1 MLVIKA
7 GGSVITRKGGRP
19 AFDRPAAAR
28 LARALVRLRA
38 PLVLVHGTGSYGK
51 PPAVRYGYLSG
62 SIAPGSA
69 PVARIKAALLE
80 LHSLFISELAV
91 AGLKPVSCPGC
102 SAFAL
107 AGGRP
112 RLAAARAL
120 KDWLRRGFTPVINS
134 DIFMSGA
141 GFRVVSSDAL
151 AAALAAALRPELAVF
166 LTDVP
171 GLLGAG
177 GAVLPAL
184 SRAEFLGLA
193 RSLRAPRADVSG
205 GMAGKAGEIARILAA
220 GVDAAVLDGRRPEEL
235 LKLRAGRRAGGTYIH
250 AR

>member
-7 GGSVITRKGGRP
+7 GGSVITKKGGRP
-19 AFDRPAAAR
+19 SFDRHAAAR
-28 LARALVRLRA
+28 LARMLARLKE
-38 PLVLVHGTGSYGK
+38 PFVLVHGTGSYGK
-51 PPAVRYGYLSG
+51 PPAARYGYLSG
-62 SIAPGSA
+62 RIKPNSA
-69 PVARIKAALLE
+69 PVAAIKASLLQ
-80 LHSLFISELAV
+80 LHSLFVSELAA

-102 SAFAL
+102 ASFSL
-107 AGGRP
+107 SGGRP
-112 RLAAARAL
+112 RLTSALSL

-151 AAALAAALRPELAVF
+151 AAALAEALRPELAVF

-171 GLLGAG
+171 GLLNPG
-177 GAVLPAL
+177 GAPIPAL
-184 SRAEFLGLA
+184 ARAEFIVFA
-193 RSLRAPRADVSG
+193 RGLRAPRADVSG
-205 GMAGKAGEIARILAA
+205 GMAGKAVEMLRILAA
-220 GVDAAVLDGRRPEEL
+220 GVNAAVLDGRRPEEL

>member
-1 MLVIKA
+1 MLIIKA

-51 PPAVRYGYLSG
+51 PPAARYGYLSG
-62 SIAPGSA
+62 RIKPGSA
-69 PVARIKAALLE
+69 PVARIKASLLE
-80 LHSLFISELAV
+80 LHSLFISELAA

-102 SAFAL
+102 SFFAL

-112 RLAAARAL
+112 RLTAALAL
-120 KDWLRRGFTPVINS
+120 RGWLRRGFTPVINS

-151 AAALAAALRPELAVF
+151 AGALAADLRPELAVF

-171 GLLGAG
+171 GLLGPG
-177 GAVLPAL
+177 GALLPAL
-184 SRAEFLGLA
+184 SRAEFLAFSRG
-193 RSLRAPRADVSG
+193 LRAPRADVSG

-235 LKLRAGRRAGGTYIH
+235 LKLRAGRRAEGTCIY

>member
-19 AFDRPAAAR
+19 AFDRTAAAR
-28 LARALVRLRA
+28 LARALARLRGPFA
-38 PLVLVHGTGSYGK
+38 LVHGTGSYGK
-51 PPAVRYGYLSG
+51 PPAVRYNYLSG
-62 SIAPGSA
+62 RIAPGTA
-69 PVARIKAALLE
+69 PVAAIKASLLE
-80 LHSLFISELAV
+80 LHSLFISQLAA
-91 AGLKPVSCPGC
+91 AGLRPVSCPGC
-102 SAFAL
+102 ACFSL

-112 RLAAARAL
+112 RLTAAPEL
-120 KDWLRRGFTPVINS
+120 KGWLGRGFTPVINS

-171 GLLGAG
+171 GLLDPDGA
-177 GAVLPAL
+177 LQPEL
-184 SRAEFLGLA
+184 SRAGFRALA
-193 RSLRAPRADVSG
+193 RDIGAPRSDVSG
-205 GMAGKAGEIARILAA
+205 GMAGKAREIARILAA